1 MPPTFARSVAE
12 AVLLRLT
19 VSHWRATL
27 IERGGESSVRALLS
41 RIGIGVRRPTPAEAN
56 RFRSGPERLLMRFD
70 QIGHAVETEIVFRRL
85 AGAHGGAEA
94 VFAVPAIDP
103 A

>member
-1 MPPTFARSVAE
+1 MPPTFARSGAE
-12 AVLLRLT
+12 AVLGLAVWR
-19 VSHWRATL
+19 WRATL

-41 RIGIGVRRPTPAEAN
+41 DTGIGVRRPTPAEAN
-56 RFRSGPERLLMRFD
+56 CFGSGPERLLMGFD

-94 VFAVPAIDP
+94 VFVVPAIDP